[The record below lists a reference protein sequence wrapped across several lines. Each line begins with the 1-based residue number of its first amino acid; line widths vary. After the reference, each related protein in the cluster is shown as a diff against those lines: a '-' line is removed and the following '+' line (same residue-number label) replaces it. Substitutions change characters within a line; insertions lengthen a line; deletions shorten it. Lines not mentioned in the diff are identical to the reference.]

1 MSKRIERLR
10 NLATKSPTVKNISTL
25 LSGTVL
31 SQLLAIATTPI
42 ISRLYTPEQMG
53 IYTLFTSVAAM
64 FVAIA
69 GLRYD
74 LAIVLPKSHGNARLL
89 RNTVTAIIAVFSI
102 IITVLLIPFGELLA
116 NWLGNPALAPWLVF
130 VGIAVFTLAQVNS
143 FSYWFT
149 RTLEYK
155 AISINKVEMSG
166 SIAVLQI
173 LFSLLHLG
181 GVAGLIIGHIGGQ
194 TIATG
199 TLMYKGRRLAAGE
212 HKPTISR
219 RKLLSRYKKMP
230 LINGPNALVDAVR
243 LNGIM
248 MMVGAFYSASS
259 VGQFGQAWR
268 LMQAPVSLVTGAVSQ
283 VFYQKFATIKPGQMT
298 GLVKISVKFS
308 LLFGILPFFILLII
322 SPWLFP
328 WFLGAA
334 WAESGIIAQAL
345 VPWLF
350 LNVATSPISTMFL
363 AADRQLDLFIFAVV
377 YMLTGLGTVYIGSYL
392 NWSPAETTWL
402 LSLSMAIC
410 LIGMIAL
417 AFRAAHKFDYRA
429 AQ

>member
-1 MSKRIERLR
+1 MARKIDWLR

-53 IYTLFTSVAAM
+53 LYTLFTSVAAM

-89 RNTVTAIIAVFSI
+89 RNTVTVIIAVFSVI
-102 IITVLLIPFGELLA
+102 VTILLIPFGRLVA
-116 NWLGNPALAPWLVF
+116 NWLGNPTLAPWLVF

-166 SIAVLQI
+166 SIAALQI
-173 LFSLLHLG
+173 FLSLVHLG
-181 GVAGLIIGHIGGQ
+181 GVAGLIVGHIGGQ
-194 TIATG
+194 TIAAG
-199 TLMYKGRRLAAGE
+199 TLMYKGRRMAAGE
-212 HKPTISR
+212 SEPTVSR
-219 RKLLSRYKKMP
+219 RQLLGRYKKMP

-298 GLVKISVKFS
+298 GLVKTSVKFS
-308 LLFGILPFFILLII
+308 LMFAILPFFILLFI

-328 WFLGAA
+328 WFLGTQ
-334 WAESGIIAQAL
+334 WEESGMIAQAL

-377 YMLTGLGTVYIGSYL
+377 YMFTGLGTVYIGSYL
-392 NWSPAETTWL
+392 NWSLVETTWL

-410 LIGMIAL
+410 LAGMITLAL
-417 AFRAAHKFDYRA
+417 RAAHKFDYRA